1 LGGISWGPLEEVAM
15 PRKTKKNYGLRLKIN
30 EVFSQKDLVN
40 KHLDIM
46 GEPEKSIHEYIV
58 KQQKICELHNKS
70 NHTKKM
76 VLFKKEYGLTGNPL
90 IAWEALLLCLENDY
104 RLPSWVNSYLKES
117 AINLLSL
124 DHAPR
129 MAGKI
134 ASALGVYTGGRGT
147 VFSQL
152 QATRLKFRAVEMVIE
167 LKLSNPLKRLE
178 DIFSDVAEKLP
189 KRKGK
194 FISNQTVEKW
204 FDELKDTL
212 G

>member
-1 LGGISWGPLEEVAM
+1 M
-15 PRKTKKNYGLRLKIN
+15 PRKPKKNYGLRSKIN
-30 EVFSQKDLVN
+30 EIFSQKDLLN
-40 KHLDIM
+40 KHLVIM
-46 GEPEKSIHEYIV
+46 GEPEKSIYEYIA
-58 KQQKICELHNKS
+58 KKQKICKLHNKS
-70 NHTKKM
+70 NHTKRM
-76 VLFKKEYGLTGNPL
+76 ERFKKEYNLIGNPL

-124 DHAPR
+124 NHEPR
-129 MAGKI
+129 IAGKI
-134 ASALGVYTGGRGT
+134 VSALGLYAGRGT

-152 QATRLKFRAVEMVIE
+152 QEARLRFMAVEMVIE
-167 LKLSNPLKRLE
+167 LKLSNRSRRLE
-178 DIFSDVAEKLP
+178 DIFSEVAENLP

-204 FDELKDTL
+204 FDELKDAV